1 MSRVSVLG
9 SGVVGFATGVG
20 LESLGHDVAFVDVDE
35 DRIVALRNAGHA
47 ATHVDEME
55 DAGVDAVFVAVPT
68 PTGEHGIDPTYL
80 DQACKTL
87 ARMLGTVGGTGAQPP
102 LFVFRSTMP
111 PGTTRQRLIP
121 ALENWSGKR
130 AGTDFLVCYN
140 PEYLREATAVE
151 DFLRFRLLTIGTDWP
166 GDAASRQMRRLFST
180 VEDAVVT
187 EFTYE
192 EAEFQKY
199 VHNVF
204 NATKISFFNEMR
216 MAAGTLGLRDPDRVF
231 ALAAKTAEAS
241 WNPLYGTRNFGPF
254 GGACLPK
261 DTAAW
266 SAFARARGIATD
278 LVEAVRSV
286 NIGLGGAPC

>member
-1 MSRVSVLG
+1 VLG
-9 SGVVGFATGVG
+9 AGVVGFATGVG
-20 LESLGHDVAFVDVDE
+20 LESLGHDVIFIDIDE
-35 DRIVALRNAGHA
+35 DRIIALRNAGHA
-47 ATHVDEME
+47 ATHVDQME
-55 DAGVDAVFVAVPT
+55 DADVEAVFVAVPT
-68 PTGEHGIDPTYL
+68 PAGERGIDPTYL

-87 ARMLGTVGGTGAQPP
+87 ARMLGTVGGTGQPP
-102 LFVFRSTMP
+102 PLLVFRSTMP

-121 ALENWSGKR
+121 SLENWSGKR

-140 PEYLREATAVE
+140 PEYLREATSVE
-151 DFLRFRLLTIGTDWP
+151 DFLRFRLLTIGTDSP
-166 GDAASRQMRRLFST
+166 GDAASQEMRRLFSNFQ
-180 VEDAVVT
+180 DAVVT

-204 NATKISFFNEMR
+204 NAAKISFFNEMR
-216 MAAGTLGLRDPDRVF
+216 VAAGKLGLRDPDSVF
-231 ALAAKTAEAS
+231 SLTSKTAEAA
-241 WNPLYGTRNFGPF
+241 WNPLYGIRDFGPY

-266 SAFARARGIATD
+266 SAFARERGITTD

-286 NIGLGGAPC
+286 NTGLGGASC